1 MQQTKP
7 HLLLVYMLTHLI
19 DCTTINP
26 ESCPSIVYESGVMS
40 THAKANILK
49 RSRELNERVVYS
61 AIKTRVSM
69 FRKKIS
75 ICIVLMIG
83 IDSNVHFSCWKIY
96 TDFK

>member
-1 MQQTKP
+1 
-7 HLLLVYMLTHLI
+7 
-19 DCTTINP
+19 
-26 ESCPSIVYESGVMS
+26 MS

-69 FRKKIS
+69 FRKKIKH
-75 ICIVLMIG
+75 LYRLG